1 MENVCLLWLLA
12 VKTACVSTF
21 QQPWPISCPK
31 VETGMSGHD
40 FSRNSLHKAVC
51 AVKTAKEP
59 PVCPVSQ
66 NAKRAL
72 GRRRKI
78 CLKFARWQRR
88 RGSLYFK
95 DIQTDRKAEIRGE
108 NGRKKLYLLFNF
120 VSHGQLYPVKRLNK
134 AWRTVISGAV
144 CILPPNSIAFRRAR

>member
-59 PVCPVSQ
+59 LVCPVSQ

-72 GRRRKI
+72 G
-78 CLKFARWQRR
+78 CDT
-88 RGSLYFK
+88 
-95 DIQTDRKAEIRGE
+95 DITYYY
-108 NGRKKLYLLFNF
+108 YLLDDAA
-120 VSHGQLYPVKRLNK
+120 SRQDQ
-134 AWRTVISGAV
+134 S
-144 CILPPNSIAFRRAR
+144 